1 MRVILCFFVFVAV
14 VGVGLSGEIA
24 RMFGE
29 PGATQT
35 ASVAMS
41 PHTAAPEPD
50 ASRHGRIVRLASD
63 RRGHFRVAA
72 RVDGRAIDFL
82 VDTGA
87 SAVVLRESAA
97 ARLGIFPRPSQ
108 YTGRTQTA
116 NGVARYAPV
125 RLNRIEV
132 EGITVRDVDAAVMPD
147 QALAVNLLGM
157 TFLSRVKFTHDRG
170 RLVLE
175 Q

>member
-1 MRVILCFFVFVAV
+1 MRAILCFVIFVAV
-14 VGVGLSGEIA
+14 ICVGLSRELSKSFTKTGGSSA
-24 RMFGE
+24 
-29 PGATQT
+29 
-35 ASVAMS
+35 VAMAAS
-41 PHTAAPEPD
+41 PRTAPPRPQVSSS
-50 ASRHGRIVRLASD
+50 SRTVTLDSD
-63 RRGHFRVAA
+63 GHGHFRVDA
-72 RVDGRAIDFL
+72 RVDGRSIDFM

-97 ARLGIFPRPSQ
+97 AELGIFPRPSE

-125 RLNRIEV
+125 RLNRVEV
-132 EGITVRDVDAAVMPD
+132 NDITVRDVAAAVMPD
-147 QALAVNLLGM
+147 DALKVNLLGM
-157 TFLSRVKFTHDRG
+157 TFLSRVKWTHDRG